1 MKIEEII
8 TQGKRK
14 KSRKGPSK
22 KSKNTSPVLGWG
34 WWTGSGEV
42 SADAGGIEEEKKH
55 AGLDKWFRERW
66 VNIGSKKKGRYQP
79 CGTSGEKQAY
89 AKCVPASVAAGMS
102 AKEKASAVRRKRSAQ
117 SAAGRSGKSQ
127 GGAGK
132 TPIRVNTKTGKNK

>member
-1 MKIEEII
+1 VKITEII
-8 TQGKRK
+8 TECKRK
-14 KSRKGPSK
+14 KSRKGRSK
-22 KSKNTSPVLGWG
+22 KSKNASPVLGWG
-34 WWTGSGEV
+34 WWTGSGETG
-42 SADAGGIEEEKKH
+42 ADAGGIEEEEKH

-102 AKEKASAVRRKRSAQ
+102 AKEKASAVRRKRAAQ

-127 GGAGK
+127 GGSGK
-132 TPIRVNTKTGKNK
+132 SPIRVDTKTGKNK